1 MSAERIVLI
10 ILGVLALLGSVPFI
24 FGGAAVLWVNSTL
37 VDNEGYICT
46 DSVHL
51 DSDSYAIVA
60 TPDDMDEDSE
70 WFWWLGRFADLKI
83 EGSNHGASEQ
93 IFIGIADV
101 HDVEEYLD
109 DVAYD
114 EMVEFSTEASE
125 ITYDSHTGDRG
136 PVSPTNVSFWAA
148 SAYGIEKQTI
158 VWEHEVDDYSLV
170 IMNAE
175 GADEVDVNMVF
186 CVKIPQVG
194 GFGVGILIAGIV
206 LLIIG
211 ILMIFF
217 AFRKRDTPL
226 GPSPK
231 MIIVDE

>member
-24 FGGAAVLWVNSTL
+24 FGGTAVLWVNSTL
-37 VDNEGYICT
+37 TDNEGYICT
-46 DSVHL
+46 ESVHL

-60 TPDDMDEDSE
+60 TPDDMDEDSD

-93 IFIGIADV
+93 IFIGIADAR
-101 HDVEEYLD
+101 DVEEYLD

-148 SAYGIEKQTI
+148 SVYGIEKQTI

-217 AFRKRDTPL
+217 AFRKRGTPQ